1 MLKDKRLPD
10 AEFDVMQTI
19 WDQQPPVTTGML
31 MTLLGNDRGWK
42 VQTMVTLLARLAD
55 RGFIRAEKGAGR
67 ERLFYPVI
75 SRNEYLRM
83 ETESFVDHYHKK
95 SISSLIAS
103 LAGDRL
109 TEEDLD
115 ELSAFIS
122 RARKENEGK

>member
-19 WDQQPPVTTGML
+19 WDQEPPVTTGML
-31 MTLLGNDRGWK
+31 MTLLGNERGWK

-55 RGFIRAEKGAGR
+55 RGFIRAEKGTGR
-67 ERLFYPVI
+67 ERLFYPAI
-75 SRNEYLRM
+75 ARDEYLRM

>member
-19 WDQQPPVTTGML
+19 WDQEPLVTTGML
-31 MTLLGNDRGWK
+31 MTLLGNERGWK

-55 RGFIRAEKGAGR
+55 RGFIRAEKGTGR
-67 ERLFYPVI
+67 ERLFYPAI
-75 SRNEYLRM
+75 SRDEYLRM